1 MRRAEVGK
9 RKLFNF
15 IGALGNV
22 YLMYVS
28 YEYYQMGLQEF
39 GIQSWQY
46 LVIIGIN
53 FGLCLFNLHYFLKR
67 D

>member
-15 IGALGNV
+15 IGMLANV
-22 YLMYVS
+22 YLMYIS
-28 YEYYQMGLQEF
+28 YEHYQMGLQEF

-53 FGLCLFNLHYFLKR
+53 FGLGLFNLYYLLKR
-67 D
+67 V